1 MEKFITLK
9 GIAAPLPMINVDTD
23 MIIPKQFLKTIKR
36 SGLGKNLFHELRFD
50 IQGNIK
56 NDFVLNWDPYKK
68 ATILIAGDNF
78 GCGSS
83 REHAPWSLLD
93 FGFKCIVA
101 PSFADIFYNNCFKNG
116 ILPIRLNQEKVNILM
131 TEAKNKNQLTINL
144 DEQKIILAGENVI
157 EFNIDP
163 FRKKCLIEGL
173 DDIGLTLQKKDK
185 ISKYEESIKSSQP
198 WIILVS
204 NKKIKFNDLKSNSIV
219 GTSSYRREY
228 QLKNKRTDLN
238 YKLIRGNVD
247 TRIKKMENGDYDAI
261 ILSKAGI
268 DSLKINDKITEEF
281 ETDDLIP
288 CAGQGIIA
296 IQCKDNDVE
305 IKKLLEKINDN
316 HSRIRANTER
326 EVLKTLE
333 GDCDTAVGAFSN
345 IDGNNISLSA
355 ELFSVDG
362 KHRYFIKD
370 TKDINLAKELGREV
384 GEALKFQSKG
394 SYKR

>member
-1 MEKFITLK
+1 MKREKIIIGSRGSSLAMIYAENVKAKLK
-9 GIAAPLPMINVDTD
+9 EVFSKEIEIKKIVTTGDENQKDRLSNLGGKGLFSKKIEDELLENKIDIAVHALKDMPSIETD
-23 MIIPKQFLKTIKR
+23 GLETNYFLKR
-36 SGLGKNLFHELRFD
+36 NSPNE
-50 IQGNIK
+50 
-56 NDFVLNWDPYKK
+56 
-68 ATILIAGDNF
+68 
-78 GCGSS
+78 
-83 REHAPWSLLD
+83 
-93 FGFKCIVA
+93 
-101 PSFADIFYNNCFKNG
+101 
-116 ILPIRLNQEKVNILM
+116 
-131 TEAKNKNQLTINL
+131 
-144 DEQKIILAGENVI
+144 
-157 EFNIDP
+157 
-163 FRKKCLIEGL
+163 
-173 DDIGLTLQKKDK
+173 
-185 ISKYEESIKSSQP
+185 
-198 WIILVS
+198 ILVS
-204 NKKIKFNDLKSNSIV
+204 NKKIKFNDLKPNSIV

-238 YKLIRGNVD
+238 YRLIRGNVD
-247 TRIKKMENGDYDAI
+247 TRIKKMENGEYDAI

-268 DSLKINDKITEEF
+268 NSLKINDKITEEF

-384 GEALKFQSKG
+384 GEALKSQSKG

>member
-1 MEKFITLK
+1 MKREKIIIGSRGSSLAMIYADNVKAKLK
-9 GIAAPLPMINVDTD
+9 EVFSKEIEIKKIVTTGDENQKDRLSNLGGKGLFSKKIEDELLENNIDIAVHALKDMPSIETD
-23 MIIPKQFLKTIKR
+23 GLETNYFLKR
-36 SGLGKNLFHELRFD
+36 NSPNE
-50 IQGNIK
+50 
-56 NDFVLNWDPYKK
+56 
-68 ATILIAGDNF
+68 
-78 GCGSS
+78 
-83 REHAPWSLLD
+83 
-93 FGFKCIVA
+93 
-101 PSFADIFYNNCFKNG
+101 
-116 ILPIRLNQEKVNILM
+116 
-131 TEAKNKNQLTINL
+131 
-144 DEQKIILAGENVI
+144 
-157 EFNIDP
+157 
-163 FRKKCLIEGL
+163 
-173 DDIGLTLQKKDK
+173 
-185 ISKYEESIKSSQP
+185 
-198 WIILVS
+198 ILVS

-238 YKLIRGNVD
+238 YRLIRGNVD

-296 IQCKDNDVE
+296 IQCKDSDVE

-370 TKDINLAKELGREV
+370 KKDINLAKELGREV
-384 GEALKFQSKG
+384 GEALKSQSKG